1 MQRTIETQWEE
12 QGRTATG
19 QCHAE
24 LIASRE
30 GPPLKDVDNQFT
42 SSGNVTTLRFLFTF
56 FWGDYERYRDITTAI
71 RPSGGIALIRLP
83 R

>member
-1 MQRTIETQWEE
+1 
-12 QGRTATG
+12 
-19 QCHAE
+19 
-24 LIASRE
+24 
-30 GPPLKDVDNQFT
+30 LKDVDNQFT